1 MKHQV
6 LSYAADGLTMVSDLY
21 APDGAGPRPGVLVF
35 PEAFGLGEHAR
46 TSARRLAELGYA
58 ALACDLHGEASLLSD
73 LTQVMG
79 VIGPLRGAPERIR
92 ARARGGLDALLGSG
106 AADGGRIA
114 AVGYCFGGTMSLEL
128 ARSGADIR
136 AAVGVH
142 SGLGTAAPAQ
152 AATFKAKV
160 LVCLGG
166 DDPLVP
172 VAERNA
178 FEAEMRAAK
187 VDWRMHLY
195 GGVVHS
201 FTNPEADKAGN
212 PAALRYDA
220 GADKRS
226 WTEMLGLFDEVFG

>member
-6 LSYAADGLTMVSDLY
+6 LSYAADGLTMVGDLY
-21 APDGAGPRPGVLVF
+21 APDEAGLRPGVLVF

-46 TSARRLAELGYA
+46 TSARRLADMGYA
-58 ALACDLHGEASLLSD
+58 ALACDLHGEASVISD
-73 LTQVMG
+73 MARVMA
-79 VIGPLRGAPERIR
+79 VLGPLRNAPDRIR

-106 AADGGRIA
+106 AADPRRIA
-114 AVGYCFGGTMSLEL
+114 AIGYCLGGTMSLEL
-128 ARSGADIR
+128 ARGGADIR
-136 AAVGVH
+136 AAVGLH
-142 SGLGTAAPAQ
+142 SGLGTAAPAD

-172 VAERNA
+172 VADRNA
-178 FEAEMRAAK
+178 FEAEMRAAR

-212 PAALRYDA
+212 PAIRYDA
-220 GADKRS
+220 GANRRS
-226 WTEMLGLFDEVFG
+226 WAEMLGLLEEVFG

>member
-6 LSYAADGLTMVSDLY
+6 LSYVADGLTMVSDLY
-21 APDGAGPRPGVLVF
+21 APEGAGPRPGVLVL
-35 PEAFGLGEHAR
+35 PEAVGLGEHAR

-58 ALACDLHGEASLLSD
+58 ALACDLHGEASVISD
-73 LTQVMG
+73 MAQVMA
-79 VIGPLRGAPERIR
+79 VLGPLRSAPERIR
-92 ARARGGLDALLGSG
+92 ARARGGMDALLGSG
-106 AADGGRIA
+106 AADPGRIA
-114 AVGYCFGGTMSLEL
+114 AIGYCLGGTMSLEL

-136 AAVGVH
+136 AAVGMH
-142 SGLGTAAPAQ
+142 SGLGTAAPAD

-172 VAERNA
+172 VADRNA
-178 FEAEMRAAK
+178 FEDEMRAAK
-187 VDWRMHLY
+187 VDWRMHVY

-212 PAALRYDA
+212 PAIRYDA
-220 GADKRS
+220 DADRRS
-226 WTEMLGLFDEVFG
+226 WAEMLGLFDEVFG